1 MKTRAKNK
9 KETDHDQKS
18 LANSTKEL
26 ADMVSNFVIEFA
38 ECDGDVFYSSFV
50 KLQTAS
56 FKYNSAKDVLNMPK
70 VGEYWDYNK
79 GVTGEFKYRDIK

>member
-26 ADMVSNFVIEFA
+26 ADIGSHFLMEFT
-38 ECDGDVFYSSFV
+38 ECDGDVFYSTFV
-50 KLQTAS
+50 KLQAAS
-56 FKYNSAKDVLNMPK
+56 FKYDNAKDALNMPK
-70 VGEYWDYNK
+70 VGKYWDYNK

>member
-9 KETDHDQKS
+9 KELEYDQKS
-18 LANSTKEL
+18 LTNSTKEL
-26 ADMVSNFVIEFA
+26 ADIGSHFLMEFA
-38 ECDGDVFYSSFV
+38 ECGGDVFYSTFV

-56 FKYNSAKDVLNMPK
+56 FKYDNAKDVISMSK

-79 GVTGEFKYRDIK
+79 GVTGEFKYRDME